1 MKSSLGICL
10 LILILPTL
18 ALSAD
23 KERFAVGYD
32 RGISLR
38 YSLIDNLSLSIIGNA
53 GSSYYGGSQFYSD
66 EKMERMQYYDENN
79 KYHYN
84 RDSKCKVFG
93 VFGRVAYQIDLTK
106 RLSASPYLQ
115 IGGTYGKSYYN
126 SEDWE
131 GDDKPANLQIN
142 KSHTKRTSIA
152 GEIGIMPGFT
162 YKRLTIQ
169 FGLGI
174 GAEII
179 NTKPQSGSNDIE
191 DGKTK
196 KAYLVY
202 PSDLL
207 NSLSIHL
214 WLF

>member
-1 MKSSLGICL
+1 MKPL
-10 LILILPTL
+10 LSILLVVIILPTL

-38 YSLIDNLSLSIIGNA
+38 FSVIDNLSLSIIGNA
-53 GSSYYGGSQFYSD
+53 GSSYYGVGRFYDD
-66 EKMERMQYYDENN
+66 EHLEGIQYYDDSTSNHT
-79 KYHYN
+79 K
-84 RDSKCKVFG
+84 RDDTEKGFG
-93 VFGRVAYQIDLTK
+93 LFGKFAYQINLIK
-106 RLSASPYLQ
+106 NLSVSPYLQ
-115 IGGTYGKSYYN
+115 IGGTYYKSYRNYSQWQEN
-126 SEDWE
+126 DES
-131 GDDKPANLQIN
+131 ANRHAN
-142 KSHTKRTSIA
+142 KTYYKSTSVV

-174 GAEII
+174 GAELV
-179 NTKPQSGSNDIE
+179 NVKPQSGVDTE
-191 DGKTK
+191 DGKMK
-196 KAYLVY
+196 RAYLVY
-202 PSDLL
+202 PTDLI